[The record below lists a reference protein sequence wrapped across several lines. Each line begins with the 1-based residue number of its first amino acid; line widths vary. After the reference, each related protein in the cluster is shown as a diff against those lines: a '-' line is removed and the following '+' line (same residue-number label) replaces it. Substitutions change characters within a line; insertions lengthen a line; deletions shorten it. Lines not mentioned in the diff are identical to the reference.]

1 MAMMTLPDGRQ
12 YNLTQSEDCVK
23 FLEWAPDV
31 ISRNIFNLQA
41 MDRQPIGQNVQ
52 TLTIL
57 GSLGAHL
64 PAEQRSSV
72 ATSEKLVLVQLLK
85 RWCLGPP
92 RSADWRRTGVLPAD
106 VQAMFDC
113 VIGWTQDKEFCQLL
127 LHGGSESPLGACARL
142 CKSCP
147 TPGAAFVES
156 IMYIAH
162 NALMNTAGA
171 KAMDATGLLCELF
184 RTAAQAAC
192 SGAQDG
198 EKVAAPAL
206 DVIKLVQQ
214 DPKFVR
220 KQLNKEESSAAVAL
234 AAALAAIDRQNRRKQ
249 KKRAYAPP
257 ESARAKLAT
266 ALGRLSAQATYSRG
280 HTTPGDSNLHL
291 QLCRGKFTSFFF

>member
-23 FLEWAPDV
+23 FLEWAPDI
-31 ISRNIFNLQA
+31 ISRNISNLQA
-41 MDRQPIGQNVQ
+41 MDRQPIAQNVQ
-52 TLTIL
+52 TFTIL

-106 VQAMFDC
+106 VQEMFDC

-147 TPGAAFVES
+147 TPGAAFLES

-206 DVIKLVQQ
+206 GVIKLVQQ

-220 KQLNKEESSAAVAL
+220 KQLNKESSAAVAL
-234 AAALAAIDRQNRRKQ
+234 ADALAAIDQHRRKQ
-249 KKRAYAPP
+249 KRATPP

-266 ALGRLSAQATYSRG
+266 ALGQLSAQATYSRG
-280 HTTPGDSNLHL
+280 RTTPGAGNLHL
-291 QLCRGKFTSFFF
+291 QLCRGKFTYLSY